1 MKQDQEYRDKEA
13 EAETGGESET
23 DTSRDGWKEGV
34 SAEVVLRPPPPYRMF
49 VRRFSCIEDGL
60 IDSTRG
66 TSRIIVTWLK
76 VGLTWEFGWVFGVCA
91 CVLPVLSCMY
101 VSVCNCKSTD

>member
-1 MKQDQEYRDKEA
+1 MEGRSF
-13 EAETGGESET
+13 GG
-23 DTSRDGWKEGV
+23 GGV
-34 SAEVVLRPPPPYRMF
+34 PSSPPYRMF

-91 CVLPVLSCMY
+91 CVSPVFKLYVCICMQLQEH
-101 VSVCNCKSTD
+101 